1 MRYIT
6 IILCAMLLG
15 SCGKLNGLKYA
26 GKKVNN
32 TINECSQ
39 SISASCPGV
48 SGSSVNTDEQQAK
61 EGIDTKAST
70 SWDTHMMLW

>member
-1 MRYIT
+1 MRYLT

-15 SCGKLNGLKYA
+15 SCGKLSSLKYA
-26 GKKVNN
+26 TSKVKQTVNAC
-32 TINECSQ
+32 TET
-39 SISASCPGV
+39 SISTGLKSTSV
-48 SGSSVNTDEQQAK
+48 SDEKQKA

>member
-1 MRYIT
+1 MRYLT

-15 SCGKLNGLKYA
+15 SCGRLSSMKYA
-26 GKKVNN
+26 TDKVKQTVNACTETTIGTGFKNTSVSVENKK
-32 TINECSQ
+32 
-39 SISASCPGV
+39 
-48 SGSSVNTDEQQAK
+48 D